1 MSETLTSENGRTVLR
16 MERRLTHPPEKV
28 WRALTDPSEL
38 AAWFPAAVELDLRL
52 DGKISF
58 TFEQGEDDF
67 VEDPDNT
74 GVIRAYDPPRLLEYT
89 WGAEIQRWEL
99 APTDDGCLLTLT
111 ATYDD
116 RPGSASF
123 TSGWI
128 LCLDALDKALGGAT
142 IQRETYPL
150 LHEHFIKHHA
160 LDQGTLHPNGSI
172 HYERQL
178 VAPKEDVWAR
188 LVAGAADGSEVPAD
202 TAGGGL
208 GAADLLN
215 SPPPSGFVAAGIEAG
230 RVQTAEAPVELSY
243 PWQHGVVTWRLRDG
257 NGGARLVVTQTG
269 PAKNYLP
276 AWRELIESLAAD
288 VLAEV
293 VGG

>member
-74 GVIRAYDPPRLLEYT
+74 GVIRAYDPPHLLEYT

-99 APTDDGCLLTLT
+99 ASTDDGCLLTLT

-128 LCLDALDKALGGAT
+128 LCLDALDRALGGAT

-150 LHEHFIKHHA
+150 LHERFIKHHA
-160 LDQGTLHPNGSI
+160 LDQGTLHPDGSI

-178 VAPKEDVWAR
+178 VAPKEQVWAK
-188 LVAGAADGSEVPAD
+188 LADNTPAD
-202 TAGGGL
+202 LSST
-208 GAADLLN
+208 
-215 SPPPSGFVAAGIEAG
+215 PPPGFVAEGIEAG
-230 RVQTAEAPVELSY
+230 RVLTAEPPVELSY

-269 PAKNYLP
+269 PAEIYLP

>member
-1 MSETLTSENGRTVLR
+1 MSETLTSEHGRTVLR

-38 AAWFPAAVELDLRL
+38 AAWFPTAVELDLRL

-67 VEDPDNT
+67 VEDPDNS

-99 APTDDGCLLTLT
+99 APTDGGCLLTLT

-142 IQRETYPL
+142 IQRETYPA
-150 LHEHFIKHHA
+150 LHEHFIKQYS
-160 LDQGTLHPNGSI
+160 LDQGTLHPDGSI

-178 VAPKEDVWAR
+178 VAPKQDVWAK
-188 LVAGAADGSEVPAD
+188 LADATPAGFVD
-202 TAGGGL
+202 
-208 GAADLLN
+208 N
-215 SPPPSGFVAAGIEAG
+215 PPPPGFVAEGIEAG
-230 RVQTAEAPVELSY
+230 RVLTAEAQVELSY

-269 PAKNYLP
+269 PAEDYLP
-276 AWRELIESLAAD
+276 AWRDLIESLAAD
-288 VLAEV
+288 LL
-293 VGG
+293 VGGD